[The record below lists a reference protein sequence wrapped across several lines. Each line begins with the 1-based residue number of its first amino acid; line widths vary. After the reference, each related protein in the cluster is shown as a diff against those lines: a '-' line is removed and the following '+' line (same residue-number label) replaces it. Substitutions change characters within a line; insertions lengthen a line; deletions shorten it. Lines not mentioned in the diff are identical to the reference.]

1 MKKHPWI
8 TAAFGAAL
16 ALLLA
21 AVLIYS
27 RQIIQQQAMDDAV
40 KSLQQVMERTDRHLH
55 QIEAAADSLIPK
67 IEQHIDQ
74 PDMMFA
80 YSRELLKQHPDLK
93 GCSISF
99 DPYFYKEKGQYFSA
113 YSYKKGNRI
122 VTEQEGNDNYQY
134 FYMDWYVIPRM
145 LYHSYW
151 IEPFAEKSTSGIVV
165 NDIMTSYCQPI
176 QGGPDKTVGILS
188 ADVPL
193 SWLADQIENYQ
204 PMPKSYCMLLGRGGS
219 YIVHPDS
226 TRLLYE
232 TIFTSTIEHPDTA
245 LTSLGRAMTDG
256 ETGYKSLRLDGVDS
270 HVFYMPFRQTGWSI
284 ALVCPNEVILSNY
297 RLLLYFLLPLILLSI
312 MLMFMPLWRLLF
324 RRRHFAAVLLPLL
337 VLTATSCHNNQ
348 PNKQEASDQPSPEE
362 KASDKIREQLD
373 AYEGNRWFQVLDSL
387 EQAGKIATCQ
397 ADFMRGE
404 KYEEMEQP
412 RSALIFYSKAI
423 EGNKL
428 LQISKGNFYDAYMG
442 VCTGYLNNNNVELA
456 LKTATEGYEIASK
469 DSSIVGRDMSNNLQ
483 MEIGMCQL
491 RLGYSKEA
499 AETFEEVRQGA
510 LQLAQSYPQS
520 PNCQESCILISS
532 NIINYYMNQKKFD
545 LIEPWLDMMETALER
560 YAATNAPTETYSDY
574 LATLNCDKAI
584 MWSMTGHHEEAEAA
598 YQSFLSSNY
607 AHKLRGVYDQAFY
620 LETTEQWEKLLSIAL
635 RIDSAEIAAEVPP
648 TLDYLIA
655 SPSTLFKAMVK
666 TGRKEE
672 ALQKA
677 EHIVQMLDSVKAYQ
691 HRSDA
696 EELAVIYETEQK
708 ELEIAAQRASLN
720 SQRMQAIVV
729 VVLLLLIFLG
739 VLFEFYRKLRRAHTL
754 LEISYN
760 NLVIA
765 NERAEESSKMKTN
778 FIRQISHEIR
788 TPLNILSG
796 FTQIITMPDMKLD
809 EATRTD
815 INQKIVENTDRITG
829 LVNKMLEL
837 SDASSQAV
845 IDRTDN
851 VLAVQI
857 AAQATDASE
866 VANAKHLK
874 FDLQVGDAEGAVTIT
889 TNEQAATRALTML
902 LDNARKFTR
911 PAEAKNEEPTEQQQ
925 VTLTLK
931 KTESTIEFIVEDT
944 GIGVPINEAEHIF
957 DEFVQLDEYYEGTGI
972 GLTVARS
979 LARRL
984 GGDVVLDTTYTSGAR
999 FVMTLPLA

>member
-176 QGGPDKTVGILS
+176 QSGPDKTVGILS

-423 EGNKL
+423 RRHG
-428 LQISKGNFYDAYMG
+428 A
-442 VCTGYLNNNNVELA
+442 TG
-456 LKTATEGYEIASK
+456 
-469 DSSIVGRDMSNNLQ
+469 
-483 MEIGMCQL
+483 ME
-491 RLGYSKEA
+491 
-499 AETFEEVRQGA
+499 
-510 LQLAQSYPQS
+510 P
-520 PNCQESCILISS
+520 
-532 NIINYYMNQKKFD
+532 
-545 LIEPWLDMMETALER
+545 
-560 YAATNAPTETYSDY
+560 
-574 LATLNCDKAI
+574 
-584 MWSMTGHHEEAEAA
+584 
-598 YQSFLSSNY
+598 
-607 AHKLRGVYDQAFY
+607 
-620 LETTEQWEKLLSIAL
+620 
-635 RIDSAEIAAEVPP
+635 
-648 TLDYLIA
+648 
-655 SPSTLFKAMVK
+655 
-666 TGRKEE
+666 
-672 ALQKA
+672 
-677 EHIVQMLDSVKAYQ
+677 
-691 HRSDA
+691 
-696 EELAVIYETEQK
+696 
-708 ELEIAAQRASLN
+708 
-720 SQRMQAIVV
+720 
-729 VVLLLLIFLG
+729 
-739 VLFEFYRKLRRAHTL
+739 
-754 LEISYN
+754 
-760 NLVIA
+760 
-765 NERAEESSKMKTN
+765 
-778 FIRQISHEIR
+778 
-788 TPLNILSG
+788 
-796 FTQIITMPDMKLD
+796 
-809 EATRTD
+809 
-815 INQKIVENTDRITG
+815 
-829 LVNKMLEL
+829 
-837 SDASSQAV
+837 
-845 IDRTDN
+845 
-851 VLAVQI
+851 
-857 AAQATDASE
+857 
-866 VANAKHLK
+866 
-874 FDLQVGDAEGAVTIT
+874 
-889 TNEQAATRALTML
+889 
-902 LDNARKFTR
+902 
-911 PAEAKNEEPTEQQQ
+911 
-925 VTLTLK
+925 
-931 KTESTIEFIVEDT
+931 
-944 GIGVPINEAEHIF
+944 
-957 DEFVQLDEYYEGTGI
+957 
-972 GLTVARS
+972 
-979 LARRL
+979 
-984 GGDVVLDTTYTSGAR
+984 
-999 FVMTLPLA
+999 